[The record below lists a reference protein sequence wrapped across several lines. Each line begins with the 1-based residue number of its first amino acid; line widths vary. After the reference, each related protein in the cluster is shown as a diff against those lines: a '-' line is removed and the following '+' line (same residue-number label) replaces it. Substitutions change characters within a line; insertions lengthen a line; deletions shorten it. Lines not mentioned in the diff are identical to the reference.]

1 MERTND
7 LSREILYK
15 MDTLGCLALQKMIF
29 VKPDKLAW
37 GDLGFSRPPQVGADF
52 HKWLEIYTE
61 VRSTSARSTQFL
73 N

>member
-37 GDLGFSRPPQVGADF
+37 GDLGFSRLLCNNRG
-52 HKWLEIYTE
+52 
-61 VRSTSARSTQFL
+61 
-73 N
+73 